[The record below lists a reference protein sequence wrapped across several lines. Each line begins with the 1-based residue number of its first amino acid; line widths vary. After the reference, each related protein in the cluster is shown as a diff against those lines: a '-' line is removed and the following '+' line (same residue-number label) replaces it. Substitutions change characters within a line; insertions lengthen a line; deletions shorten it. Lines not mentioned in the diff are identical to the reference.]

1 MEEGVQQQPDAQS
14 GYICKQVI
22 ERHITD
28 RDQRLRQLCAYG
40 QEQAKC
46 NSEEHPS
53 PESAEEP
60 GTKSANKPGN
70 GEKAKVGDFIKVL
83 EPSRGG
89 YLRLCNR
96 SKQQAEED
104 QCPHDNDG
112 KIALH
117 LYASPP
123 NAQFAGNLSGHYVRQ
138 IHDMGR
144 YYARSSFVVGSFVK
158 RAT

>member
-1 MEEGVQQQPDAQS
+1 MVEEGVQQQPDAQS
-14 GYICKQVI
+14 DYICKQVI

-28 RDQRLRQLCAYG
+28 RDQRLCQLCAYG

-53 PESAEEP
+53 PESTEEL

-89 YLRLCNR
+89 YLRLRNR
-96 SKQQAEED
+96 SQQRTEED
-104 QCPHDNDG
+104 YCPQDKDD
-112 KIALH
+112 KAPLH
-117 LYASPP
+117 LYATYQISSLHS
-123 NAQFAGNLSGHYVRQ
+123 NLP
-138 IHDMGR
+138 
-144 YYARSSFVVGSFVK
+144 
-158 RAT
+158 